1 MSPYKFKYRCVGGIL
16 GILSVIHTMSREII
30 REFAARVI
38 RESEEERER
47 AWEMVPKGALSIP
60 EFIAVFLANHGPATK
75 EEIRAAVIA
84 WRGSVGQMSDL
95 FAYRPMGGKLRFR
108 GYSENDSRVNYEGGE
123 QVWWWAP
130 QNRAHAQFQLT
141 PHGFEV
147 AKKALTS
154 IEGKKEKFQFK
165 KPTIANIE
173 SHISAGDKIFIE
185 GYEYHCNRIQLSPNK
200 NIPTSCPYGFEI
212 YPGAYEEW
220 LARGGARHEQTFR
233 RPDQVASKVPNGVYV
248 VVSIDDHGRAV
259 IKPDGDNEAYLVYNL
274 RYLYRSAYNRD
285 SAEVAKRLLVQTDEM
300 QEKNSADI
308 NPQHLKLLTKIVRL
322 LETKKTLRALLSE
335 DLYSAPTTEQ
345 ITIPPG
351 TQRLWADD
359 VERRFPAAWRAW
371 LGSWADAVSERKS
384 AGDESAKLAYYAVE
398 PDFFASD
405 EGHLYASV
413 VREEDALLPATSDW
427 VASHA
432 EPEHRSHERPHIT
445 LAWDDRRAVWL
456 SDEVIS
462 HSFHSAGT
470 VAISQPTIDPD
481 EFDSRE
487 KPDLPP
493 HSEDV
498 PAGSEAA
505 IEVSMRDFESQFPDA
520 FQSLEQHLSG
530 VWDDESD
537 SLLDSEF
544 YTWRGW
550 AVVWSARLDDGA
562 GLVLWDEKT
571 MAFTDVDATSDDEDA
586 KLWRADNPDWVASHV
601 T

>member
-38 RESEEERER
+38 RESEEEIKR
-47 AWEMVPKGALSIP
+47 AWETVPKGALSIP

-75 EEIRAAVIA
+75 EEIRNAVVA
-84 WRGSVGQMSDL
+84 WRGSVGQMGDL
-95 FAYRPMGGKLRFR
+95 FAYWPMGGKLRFR
-108 GYSENDSRVNYEGGE
+108 GYNESDFRTNNNDGE

-130 QNRAHAQFQLT
+130 QNRARAQFQLT
-141 PHGFEV
+141 ARGFEV
-147 AKKALTS
+147 AKKAHAS
-154 IEGKKEKFQFK
+154 VQGKKEKFQFK

-185 GYEYHCNRIQLSPNK
+185 GYKWRCMRIQLSPDE
-200 NIPTSCPYGFEI
+200 NIPTCYPGGFEI
-212 YPGAYEEW
+212 YPGAYKEW
-220 LARGGARHEQTFR
+220 VAKGDRWAEQTFR
-233 RPDQVASKVPNGVYV
+233 RPDQVASKIPNGVYV
-248 VVSIDDHGRAV
+248 VISIDNKQAV
-259 IKPDGDNEAYLVYNL
+259 IKSESGNEIYLMYDL
-274 RYLYRSAYNRD
+274 RYLYSNAYNRD
-285 SAEVAKRLLVQTDEM
+285 SAEVAKRLLVQTDEV
-300 QEKNSADI
+300 QEKKSADI

-384 AGDESAKLAYYAVE
+384 AGDEGAKLAYYAVE

-405 EGHLYASV
+405 DGHLYASV
-413 VREEDALLPATSDW
+413 VREEDALLPQTSDW
-427 VASHA
+427 SAPRA

-445 LAWDDRRAVWL
+445 LAWDERRAVWL

-462 HSFHSAGT
+462 RSFHSAGT
-470 VAISQPTIDPD
+470 AAISQPTIDPD
-481 EFDSRE
+481 EFDSRK
-487 KPDLPP
+487 KPELPP

-498 PAGSEAA
+498 PAGSESAVE
-505 IEVSMRDFESQFPDA
+505 ISMRDFESQFPDA

-550 AVVWSARLDDGA
+550 AVVWSARLDGGA

-571 MAFTDVDATSDDEDA
+571 MTFTDMDATSDDEDA